1 MRFNQK
7 ELAFIA
13 TRTDIPF
20 DKEGI
25 LWLKEK
31 EGHFWQRNEVYTER
45 WFRLRGNLL
54 FYFKTKDKTTD
65 PAGAIVL
72 ERCRVLKDSS
82 PQKKHGFT
90 IVFDE
95 DDTQRYHLN
104 GKSTKDTE
112 EWMEKI
118 RNASYESLRNKL
130 LSLRKQ
136 LMEITGKDP
145 LPEYHP
151 LAQQEPLKPGIG
163 QYSSTSAADA
173 DETPF
178 LEMCIACQKL
188 IGTEE
193 GKLPNAFVEIRTM
206 TPPATS
212 WSKHAQT
219 EIIEQSCDPYF
230 LTTVVFPEG
239 AVNELTRLKLAVFDV
254 RDREKEEMSLLGQA
268 VCTMGDILTSV
279 DQKLLLTL
287 TPLDSPDAC
296 GTVTVLGWK
305 VDSQRNLK
313 RISQNLEREN
323 AMGTRKN
330 SGRSMVMVEHVLKRS
345 YRFPTTMR
353 GVVLKVVELMGE
365 SVLTF
370 KIPIQLLKMYIAE
383 EQQKILELHH
393 LGDLNPSWENAR
405 QEILDNHFKLICAY
419 KGNLQE
425 LVPLQ
430 GTCFK
435 PARLRQD
442 KKLAFVPINLHIQR
456 MKVMQNSEEAGTL
469 YDIVTVGAPAAH
481 TLKFG
486 QGGLRRLYMALRKA
500 QQSGGE
506 SENKAPVVRQLR
518 VNLEKFKSQLGQHC
532 ENVKKAI
539 RSGDV
544 TNLMETM
551 SRLSD
556 KASQLLKFREAPLVK
571 ESLASLEK
579 AVPSPKE
586 EDEPMDGDNFF
597 TVQIFT
603 KPSAKCQELSTLVE
617 QSLMM
622 MLSHMESM
630 IQRAPPP
637 EGKSWVEVILSETHD
652 FSRAVD
658 GLVKEIYLGMIFLQL
673 QEEAKH
679 ATLLYEIRKR
689 QDIVFAHAVTSLVVG
704 FVCKLHTSFSNT
716 VFLKQLVQIGFLAQ
730 FESLLST
737 NGDEMGMLEDACV
750 SIANLTCVKFKFKE
764 CEREDEIPTLSGN
777 RSYIQVNVSLP
788 PVHFRRLPRELQ
800 EGRLVKV
807 IPVLF
812 TQGIN
817 EHATLAERFGDT
829 SLQEKINGDHY
840 SILNFYFEQFKDKF
854 PEAAASRKE
863 GDPSLEHLMKSLK
876 SNIDSRRGKNVDILL
891 ISEEIC
897 WRLNGCRFM
906 SCKSAKDRTGMGI
919 TLEQCMILKREHN
932 MDSQFFQQALDAMRS
947 EGTRRE
953 NTFKNTGIR
962 RYAFNSWQVMALPKQ
977 YRPPDGTY
985 GKNVHT

>member
-20 DKEGI
+20 DKEGV

-54 FYFKTKDKTTD
+54 FYFKTKDKNSD

-104 GKSTKDTE
+104 GKSTKETD

-145 LPEYHP
+145 LPEFHP

-178 LEMCIACQKL
+178 LEMCIACTKL
-188 IGTEE
+188 VSSEE
-193 GKLPNAFVEIRTM
+193 GQLPNAFVEIRTM
-206 TPPATS
+206 TPPSTS

-239 AVNELTRLKLAVFDV
+239 SVNELTRLKLAVFDV

-268 VCTMGDILTSV
+268 VCTMGDILTAS
-279 DQKLLLTL
+279 DQKLILTL
-287 TPLDSPDAC
+287 TSLDSADAC

-305 VDSQRNLK
+305 VDGRRSSK
-313 RISQNLEREN
+313 SISQNVEKEKER
-323 AMGTRKN
+323 RN
-330 SGRSMVMVEHVLKRS
+330 SGRTMMMVEHILKRS
-345 YRFPTTMR
+345 YRFPTTNR

-370 KIPIQLLKMYIAE
+370 KIPIQLLKIYIAE

-435 PARLRQD
+435 PARLRND

-456 MKVMQNSEEAGTL
+456 MKVMQDSEGTGTM

-486 QGGLRRLYMALRKA
+486 QGGLRRLYMTLRKA
-500 QQSGGE
+500 QRSGGE
-506 SENKAPVVRQLR
+506 SENKAPVVKQLR
-518 VNLEKFKSQLGQHC
+518 VNLEKFKSQLSQHC
-532 ENVKKAI
+532 EQLKDAIKSGNV
-539 RSGDV
+539 
-544 TNLMETM
+544 TQLMETM

-556 KASQLLKFREAPLVK
+556 KANQLLKFREASLVV
-571 ESLASLEK
+571 ESLSSLEK
-579 AVPSPKE
+579 AVPSPKD
-586 EDEPMDGDNFF
+586 EDEPDVDNFWN
-597 TVQIFT
+597 VQIFT
-603 KPSAKCQELSTLVE
+603 KPSAKCQELSTLVD

-622 MLSHMESM
+622 MQSHVDGM
-630 IQRAPPP
+630 IQGVPPP
-637 EGKSWVEVILSETHD
+637 EGNSWVSVILSETHD

-679 ATLLYEIRKR
+679 ASILYEIRKR
-689 QDIVFAHAVTSLVVG
+689 QDMVFSHAVSSDAAKFISDDSSSDPGILTLKSSEGTKFRVLKKPMFSLFDVLVSSNLIP
-704 FVCKLHTSFSNT
+704 VCF
-716 VFLKQLVQIGFLAQ
+716 FFCRG
-730 FESLLST
+730 
-737 NGDEMGMLEDACV
+737 
-750 SIANLTCVKFKFKE
+750 
-764 CEREDEIPTLSGN
+764 
-777 RSYIQVNVSLP
+777 YIQVNLSLP
-788 PVHFRRLPRELQ
+788 SIHFRRLPRELQ

-829 SLQEKINGDHY
+829 SLQEKINGDNY

-854 PEAAASRKE
+854 PDAVSPRKDGE
-863 GDPSLEHLMKSLK
+863 PSLEQLMKSLK

-897 WRLNGCRFM
+897 WRLNGCRFT

-953 NTFKNTGIR
+953 NTFKNTGVR
-962 RYAFNSWQVMALPKQ
+962 SYAFNSWQVMALPKQ
-977 YRPPDGTY
+977 YRPPNGTY
-985 GKNVHT
+985 GKNVQT

>member
-1 MRFNQK
+1 MRFNQR

-20 DKEGI
+20 DKEGV

-54 FYFKTKDKTTD
+54 FYFKSKEKNSE

-82 PQKKHGFT
+82 TQKKHGFT

-104 GKSTKDTE
+104 GKSTKETE

-145 LPEYHP
+145 LPEFHP
-151 LAQQEPLKPGIG
+151 LALQEPLKPGIG
-163 QYSSTSAADA
+163 QYSSTSPADS
-173 DETPF
+173 DENPF
-178 LEMCIACQKL
+178 LEMCIACHKL
-188 IGTEE
+188 VSPEMGQ
-193 GKLPNAFVEIRTM
+193 LPNAFVEIRTM
-206 TPPATS
+206 APPSTS

-239 AVNELTRLKLAVFDV
+239 SVNELTRLKLAVFDV

-268 VCTMGDILTSV
+268 MCTMGDILAAP

-287 TPLDSPDAC
+287 TSLDSPDSC

-305 VDSQRNLK
+305 VDGRGSSHHL
-313 RISQNLEREN
+313 SQNLEKEKER
-323 AMGTRKN
+323 RN
-330 SGRSMVMVEHVLKRS
+330 SGRSMMMVEHILKRS
-345 YRFPTTMR
+345 YRFPTTSR

-370 KIPIQLLKMYIAE
+370 KVPIQLLKMYIAE

-393 LGDLNPSWENAR
+393 LGDLNPGWENAR

-435 PARLRQD
+435 PARLRND

-456 MKVMQNSEEAGTL
+456 MKVLQDSEEGTM
-469 YDIVTVGAPAAH
+469 YDLVTVGAPAAH

-486 QGGLRRLYMALRKA
+486 QGGLRRLYMTLRKA

-506 SENKAPVVRQLR
+506 KDNKAPVIRQLR
-518 VNLEKFKSQLGQHC
+518 ANLEKFKTQLSHHC
-532 ENVKKAI
+532 ENVKTAI
-539 RSGDV
+539 RSGNV

-551 SRLSD
+551 SRLAN
-556 KASQLLKFREAPLVK
+556 KASQLLKFREASLVV
-571 ESLASLEK
+571 ESLAALKK
-579 AVPSPKE
+579 AVPSPE
-586 EDEPMDGDNFF
+586 EGDEPAVDNFF
-597 TVQIFT
+597 NVQIFT
-603 KPSAKCQELSTLVE
+603 RPSDRCQELSTLVD
-617 QSLMM
+617 QSLAM
-622 MLSHMESM
+622 MLSHTDSM
-630 IQRAPPP
+630 IQSAPPP
-637 EGKSWVEVILSETHD
+637 KGNSWVEVILSETHD

-658 GLVKEIYLGMIFLQL
+658 GLVKEMYLGMIFLQL

-679 ATLLYEIRKR
+679 ASLLYEIRKR
-689 QDIVFAHAVTSLVVG
+689 QDIVFAHAVTSLIAG
-704 FVCKLHTSFSNT
+704 FVCKLHSSLTNT
-716 VFLKQLVQIGFLAQ
+716 VFLKQLVQIGFLAH

-777 RSYIQVNVSLP
+777 RGFIQVNLSLP
-788 PVHFRRLPRELQ
+788 PTHFRRLPRELQ
-800 EGRLVKV
+800 EGRLIKV

-829 SLQEKINGDHY
+829 SLQERINGDNF

-854 PEAAASRKE
+854 PEAAAPRKD
-863 GDPSLEHLMKSLK
+863 GDPSLEQLMKSLK
-876 SNIDSRRGKNVDILL
+876 SNIDSKRGKNVDILL

-897 WRLNGCRFM
+897 WRLNGCRFT

-953 NTFKNTGIR
+953 NTFKNTGVR
-962 RYAFNSWQVMALPKQ
+962 KYAFNAWQVMALPKQ

-985 GKNVHT
+985 GKNVQT